1 MVAMGVC
8 HGSLAAIPTGPRPR
22 YVLRKRLLSDEAVV
36 MVCGGEEAHVRA
48 EGRGCASRYK
58 LIQLGVGGFDC
69 LEARVVTTGRS
80 SSTRMS
86 PQARPGQTRQDRT
99 KARHD

>member
-1 MVAMGVC
+1 MA
-8 HGSLAAIPTGPRPR
+8 
-22 YVLRKRLLSDEAVV
+22 
-36 MVCGGEEAHVRA
+36 CGEEEAHVRA

-69 LEARVVTTGRS
+69 LKARAATAGRC

-86 PQARPGQTRQDRT
+86 EAPSQLRQDGT
-99 KARHD
+99 KGDIDKA